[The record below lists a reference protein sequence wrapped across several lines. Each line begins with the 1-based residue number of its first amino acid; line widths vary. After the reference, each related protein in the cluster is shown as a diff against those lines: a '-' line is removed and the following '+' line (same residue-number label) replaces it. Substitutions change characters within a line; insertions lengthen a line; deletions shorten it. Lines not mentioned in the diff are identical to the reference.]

1 VSLSAALADAL
12 ARGEFL
18 IDIFA
23 AGPELHV
30 FRAGRNIAHFE
41 NVLDILAS
49 VGACRTDPFAQIAPA
64 LAQEWNSVSSAVCV
78 FLDWDESRL
87 QLVRSAQESG
97 CRVKAIIVR
106 DRPTTLPL
114 AADDGIDLVALS
126 PAVITAGQV
135 VVV

>member
-1 VSLSAALADAL
+1 
-12 ARGEFL
+12 
-18 IDIFA
+18 
-23 AGPELHV
+23 
-30 FRAGRNIAHFE
+30 
-41 NVLDILAS
+41 
-49 VGACRTDPFAQIAPA
+49 
-64 LAQEWNSVSSAVCV
+64 V